1 MGFIRS
7 NWKFDAL
14 LLLAILSVAA
24 GALDEAFEDWK
35 KSYGKEYEVGSEEHG
50 RRQKIFEENLKW
62 IMEYNAKDGLQHELG
77 LGPFAD
83 MTSEEFLRS
92 KPTVKSGRK
101 RSDRKKFES
110 RPRRRGTSSQ
120 GVDWR
125 NHDAVTPVGNE
136 AACGGACWAFAAV
149 GAVEGLHAIQTGN
162 LVSLSAQQLVDC
174 DQYSE
179 GCDGGYV
186 NTAFEWI
193 VEHGGI
199 ASNRAYPYRPSQPKA
214 GVCNASALPTAT
226 IKGYV
231 NVTSGCQVCM
241 EEAVAQQ
248 PVAVAVWAL
257 SGTAGRIW
265 QHYKSGVMDNVQGCN
280 ATSVDDLDHA
290 VLVVGYG
297 MNPTNGK
304 QYWIVKNDWGRLW
317 GEKGYIYLGRN
328 VSGATDAGV
337 CGITLDG
344 NYPS

>member
-1 MGFIRS
+1 MGFLRS
-7 NWKFDAL
+7 NWACAAL
-14 LLLAILSVAA
+14 LLVAGFSVVA
-24 GALDEAFEDWK
+24 GAIDEAFEDWK
-35 KSYGKEYEVGSEEHG
+35 KSYGKEYNGGAEEQR
-50 RRQKIFEENLKW
+50 RRQKIFQENLKW
-62 IMEYNAKDGLQHELG
+62 INEYNAKGGLQHELG

-83 MTSEEFLRS
+83 LTSEEFLRS
-92 KPTVKSGRK
+92 KPKIKSGRK
-101 RSDRKKFES
+101 RSGRKVFES
-110 RPRRRGTSSQ
+110 RRRQHEANPTE
-120 GVDWR
+120 VDWR
-125 NHDAVTPVGNE
+125 KHGAVTPVGDE

-149 GAVEGLHAIQTGN
+149 GAVEGLHAIESGN

-179 GCDGGYV
+179 GCNGGYV

-199 ASNRAYPYRPSQPKA
+199 ASDKMYPYRPSQPKA
-214 GVCNASALPTAT
+214 GVCNASVLPAAT
-226 IKGYV
+226 INGYV

-241 EEAVAQQ
+241 EKAVAQQ

-280 ATSVDDLDHA
+280 ATSIDDLDHA

-297 MNPTNGK
+297 TNPGNGK
-304 QYWIVKNDWGRLW
+304 QYWIIKNDWGRLW
-317 GEKGYIYLGRN
+317 GEKGYMYLGRN
-328 VSGATDAGV
+328 VSGATNAGV